1 MRIIEITLVVC
12 GILFLA
18 ALLADNPG
26 LIDWVRNHIA
36 RVLSW
41 SAAIVRV

>member
-1 MRIIEITLVVC
+1 MRIIEIILVVC

-36 RVLSW
+36 GALSW